1 MRRIARFAQRHPH
14 IAIMLSA
21 SPVHSNFQ
29 LKQMD
34 INLPYRKPNRPKLEA
49 EPLFNG
55 HIP

>member
-34 INLPYRKPNRPKLEA
+34 INLPYGKPNRPKLEA